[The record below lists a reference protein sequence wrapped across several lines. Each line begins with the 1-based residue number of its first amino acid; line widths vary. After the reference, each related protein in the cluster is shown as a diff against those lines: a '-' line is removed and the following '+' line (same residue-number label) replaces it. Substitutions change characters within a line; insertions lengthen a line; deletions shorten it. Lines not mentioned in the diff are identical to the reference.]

1 MPAGSQCQVE
11 MMGGGGM
18 STNKQPQGSN
28 KEIYLRR

>member
-11 MMGGGGM
+11 MMGGRM

>member
-11 MMGGGGM
+11 MMWGM